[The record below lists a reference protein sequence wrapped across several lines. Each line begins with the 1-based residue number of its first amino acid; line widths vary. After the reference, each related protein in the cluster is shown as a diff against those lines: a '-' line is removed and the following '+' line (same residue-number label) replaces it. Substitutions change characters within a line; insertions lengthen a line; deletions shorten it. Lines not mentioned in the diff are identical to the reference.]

1 MAVNLS
7 PVGGVAA
14 QFFTNT
20 GAVLTG
26 GKLYTYAAGTTTPA
40 ITYTSS
46 NGATAQ
52 PNPIVL
58 DAAGRVP
65 NSGEIWLTDGINY
78 KFVLKDSTDVL
89 IATYDNISGINSNFV
104 AYTNSQEIQTAT
116 AGQTVFTLT
125 TMQYQVGTNSLSVFV
140 DGVNQY
146 GPGAQ
151 YAYTETSSTSVTF
164 VNGLHVG
171 ALVKFTSSQQQG
183 AGAVNASQVAYN
195 PAGTG
200 AVTTNVQAKLRQTV
214 SVNDFGASSTAT
226 SAQNKTAI
234 QAAINSGA
242 THIYFPDASYSVDPG
257 LVVNVNGL
265 YLYGNSSIH
274 GTCLNFAPGAA
285 DALTIGKTASV
296 SGFTIRDIEFNGNSA
311 TPGTQNTNGIVLGN
325 VSPFYYAT
333 QIDIINC
340 YIHNFLATGA
350 ACIRMNTCWWVNVK
364 ENCNLAYS
372 SYGVYIPAGGV
383 VTTTTFSENT
393 KFENLYIGF
402 FNEASGKTTDQ
413 FVFDCCS
420 FEYNAYTTIYSTAP
434 AAKYHITNCY
444 FEVNSTTAGTN
455 GQIYISSS
463 TPSDPYGFAVAHIEN
478 CQMHRVVSPATLG
491 FDVNLGYCQ
500 RSVVRDFDG
509 LNNLYQAANAQ
520 AYYFNN
526 RGTGPGNFL
535 DQYKSLLGTV
545 NAVEYDPPSGY
556 LVSYSSLGQVT
567 SDTHIYSQQKSTAPV
582 ATLVGSP
589 ANASIALATRSTD
602 TAGQVTVTTTGATSL
617 SPIFRLTFN
626 KAYIYAPIV
635 IVTPASAD
643 GGAKFVDN
651 KMSVS
656 STTTYFELNAGTAVT
671 ASGLTMGFNYI
682 VIGVVS

>member
-26 GKLYTYAAGTTTPA
+26 GKIYTYAAGTTTPA
-40 ITYTSS
+40 VTYTSS
-46 NGATAQ
+46 NGSVTQ

-78 KFVLKDSTDVL
+78 KFVLKDTNDVL
-89 IATYDNISGINSNFV
+89 IATYDNITGINSNSV
-104 AYTNSQEIQTAT
+104 AYTNQQQIVTAT
-116 AGQTVFTLT
+116 AGQTVFNLSIS
-125 TMQYQVGTNSLSVFV
+125 YQVGTNSLSVFV

-164 VNGLHVG
+164 TNGLHVG
-171 ALVKFTSSQQQG
+171 AVVKFTSTQQQG

-200 AVTTNVQAKLRQTV
+200 AATTNVQAKLRQTV

-242 THIYFPDASYSVDPG
+242 TRIFFPDATYSVDPG
-257 LVVNVNGL
+257 LEVNVNGL

-274 GTCLNFAPGAA
+274 GTVLNFAPGAV
-285 DALTIGKTASV
+285 DALWVGKSANV
-296 SGFTIRDIEFNGNSA
+296 SGFTLSDIEFVGNSV
-311 TPGTQNTNGIVLGN
+311 TPGTQNTNGLVLGS
-325 VSPFYYAT
+325 VSPYYYVT
-333 QIDIINC
+333 GVEVVNC

-350 ACIRMNTCWWVNVK
+350 AAILMNTCFWVNVRG
-364 ENCNLAYS
+364 NSTLNGCTYS
-372 SYGVYIPAGGV
+372 VHIPAGGN
-383 VTTTTFSENT
+383 VTATTFSENT
-393 KFENLYIGF
+393 KMRDSYIGF
-402 FNEASGKTTDQ
+402 FNECTLSQVDQ
-413 FVFDCCS
+413 ITFNNCS
-420 FEYNAYTTIYSTAP
+420 FEYNALTSIYSTSP
-434 AAKYHITNCY
+434 QTKYAIIDCY
-444 FEVNSTTAGTN
+444 FELDATTPGTN
-455 GQIYISSS
+455 GIIFITSSDTS
-463 TPSDPYGFAVAHIEN
+463 AYGFSTVNIN
-478 CQMHRVVSPATLG
+478 GCQLHRVTSPPTLG
-491 FDVNLGYCQ
+491 FDINLGYCQ
-500 RSVVRDFDG
+500 RSSVQN
-509 LNNLYQAANAQ
+509 LNGVNNFLQAANAEV
-520 AYYFNN
+520 YYFNN
-526 RGTGPGNFL
+526 RGNGAGDPL
-535 DQYKSLLGTV
+535 AQYKTLSGTV
-545 NAVEYDPPSGY
+545 NAVEYDPSSGY

-589 ANASIALATRSTD
+589 ANASIALAARSTD

-617 SPIFRLTFN
+617 SPIFKLTFN

-635 IVTPASAD
+635 IVTPASTD

-651 KMSVS
+651 KMSVA
-656 STTTYFELNAGTAVT
+656 STTTYFQLNTGSAVT
-671 ASGLTMGFNYI
+671 ASGLNMGFNYI